1 MVEWLKGCRLSNVVN
16 MSKVLIL
23 TDGKAGHE
31 NQSRAFARALG
42 CEPVLLPV
50 QFKSPLAKALSY
62 LLDLFGILTIKV
74 FKDFKVFNAL
84 KAPNHPTDLKD
95 PTDPKDLTDLKDPKH
110 LKDPIDLKD
119 LNDLKAVIGTG
130 SGTFYAAKAIA
141 RRLGVPCGVV
151 LYPRGYRL
159 AGFDCILAPS
169 FDRPDSVPNVI
180 PIPANLVANDDA
192 FYEAGVKAFRERYT
206 PSDRPAVAVIVGG
219 PNKCATLSADW
230 MRSQLEQ
237 IFAKYK
243 PTTTTPDTKHQAPST
258 PRQTPS
264 TEHPTPDTRHQAPS
278 TKHEIWVTT
287 SRRTPPDVEAV
298 VDSFPFDYKLLYS
311 KDHFNPIPAFVSL
324 ARVLYVT
331 AESTGMLSEACTFGT
346 AEVHA
351 LDNLKSGPHKFRRFI
366 DDLTSAG
373 HLNGA
378 RKIDL
383 SEQFARARQ
392 LLKINLSDRASERTR
407 NERGSENR

>member
-1 MVEWLKGCRLSNVVN
+1 MSNVAN
-16 MSKVLIL
+16 MNKVLIL

-74 FKDFKVFNAL
+74 FKDFKVLNAL
-84 KAPNHPTDLKD
+84 KVPNHPA
-95 PTDPKDLTDLKDPKH
+95 DPKDLNDPT
-110 LKDPIDLKD
+110 DLKD
-119 LNDLKAVIGTG
+119 LNDPTDLKDLNDPTDLKDLTPPTDPKDPKDLKDPNNPKDLKDLKDLKAVLGTG
-130 SGTFYAAKAIA
+130 SGTFYAAKTIA

-169 FDRPDSVPNVI
+169 FDRPDNVPNVI

-230 MRSQLEQ
+230 MRAQLEQ

-243 PTTTTPDTKHQAPST
+243 PDQSSNLPIPQSPNLPITQSPN
-258 PRQTPS
+258 
-264 TEHPTPDTRHQAPS
+264 PTIPQSHN
-278 TKHEIWVTT
+278 HEIWVTT

-311 KDHFNPIPAFVSL
+311 RDHFNPIPAFVSL

-373 HLNGA
+373 HLDGA

-383 SEQFARARQ
+383 SEQFARAKE
-392 LLKINLSDRASERTR
+392 LLKIKS
-407 NERGSENR
+407 

>member
-1 MVEWLKGCRLSNVVN
+1 MN
-16 MSKVLIL
+16 KVLIL

-50 QFKSPLAKALSY
+50 QFKSSFAKALSY
-62 LLDLFGILTIKV
+62 LLDLFGILTIRV
-74 FKDFKVFNAL
+74 FKDFKVLNDL
-84 KAPNHPTDLKD
+84 KASNNPNDLNDPNDLKI
-95 PTDPKDLTDLKDPKH
+95 LKDPKAP
-110 LKDPIDLKD
+110 KDLK
-119 LNDLKAVIGTG
+119 DLKAVIGTG
-130 SGTFYAAKAIA
+130 SGTFYAAKTIA

-159 AGFDCILAPS
+159 AGFNCILAPS

-180 PIPANLVANDDA
+180 PIPANLVANDEA

-230 MRSQLEQ
+230 MRAQLEQ

-243 PTTTTPDTKHQAPST
+243 PDQSPDPTIPQA
-258 PRQTPS
+258 
-264 TEHPTPDTRHQAPS
+264 HN
-278 TKHEIWVTT
+278 HEIWVTT

-311 KDHFNPIPAFVSL
+311 RDHFNPIPAFVSL

-373 HLNGA
+373 HLDGA

-383 SEQFARARQ
+383 SKQFARAKE
-392 LLKINLSDRASERTR
+392 LLKIKS
-407 NERGSENR
+407 

>member
-1 MVEWLKGCRLSNVVN
+1 MN
-16 MSKVLIL
+16 KVLIL

-50 QFKSPLAKALSY
+50 QFKSSFAKALSY
-62 LLDLFGILTIKV
+62 LLDLFGILTIRV
-74 FKDFKVFNAL
+74 FKDFKVLNDL
-84 KAPNHPTDLKD
+84 KASNNPNDLNDPNDLKI
-95 PTDPKDLTDLKDPKH
+95 LKDPK
-110 LKDPIDLKD
+110 DPK
-119 LNDLKAVIGTG
+119 DLKAVIGTG
-130 SGTFYAAKAIA
+130 SGTFYAAKTIA

-230 MRSQLEQ
+230 MRAQLEQ
-237 IFAKYK
+237 IFAKCR
-243 PTTTTPDTKHQAPST
+243 PS
-258 PRQTPS
+258 
-264 TEHPTPDTRHQAPS
+264 
-278 TKHEIWVTT
+278 HEIWVTT

-311 KDHFNPIPAFVSL
+311 RDHFNPIPAFVSL

-366 DDLTSAG
+366 DELTSAG
-373 HLNGA
+373 PLDGA

-383 SEQFARARQ
+383 SEQFARAKE
-392 LLKINLSDRASERTR
+392 LLKIKS
-407 NERGSENR
+407 